1 MRILIVKLSSLG
13 DVVQTMPV
21 VHDIRQAFPQAQI
34 DWVVEEAFAPLV
46 QEVSG
51 VRRVLPM
58 AQRRWR
64 KSWFSAPTK
73 LERAAFTK
81 LLQAQAYDAV
91 IDFQGLIKSALVA
104 RSARLAPSGFCAT
117 YANASE
123 ACAYEWPVR
132 WLLDRT
138 FPMPRRIHA
147 VARYRLLAALALG
160 YSAEGANIYP
170 LVPLP
175 PGVPLSERYGVVL
188 AHGTT
193 RADNEWPQARWIAL
207 GRQLIDQG
215 HTVELPQ
222 AGAAELARVQRIAA
236 ALGPQAH
243 VWPALS
249 LAQVAQRMAACSGVI
264 GVDSGLSHLA
274 VALDAPHVQIF
285 SQPRAWR
292 AGPVGCA
299 YQVALGG
306 TAAPGVPEVWA
317 AWLAV
322 GAAHATAH
330 PGAPIGVPA
339 GAAANLQ
346 TDAAA
351 NTPAAANGPTGAAL
365 ELAPATSTRPR
376 A

>member
-51 VRRVLPM
+51 VRRVLPI

-64 KSWFSAPTK
+64 KSWFAAPTK
-73 LERAAFTK
+73 LERAAFAK

-104 RSARLAPSGFCAT
+104 RSARLAPGGFRAT

-138 FPMPRRIHA
+138 LPMPRRIHA

-160 YSAEGANIYP
+160 YTAEGANIYP
-170 LVPLP
+170 LIPLP
-175 PGVPLSERYGVVL
+175 LGVPLSERYGVVL

-193 RADNEWPQARWIAL
+193 RADNEWPEDRWIAL
-207 GRQLIDQG
+207 GRQLIAQG

-222 AGAAELARVQRIAA
+222 AGAAELARVQRMAQ
-236 ALGPQAH
+236 ALGPQAR
-243 VWPALS
+243 VWPGLS

-306 TAAPGVPEVWA
+306 NAAPGVPEVWA

-322 GAAHATAH
+322 GAAYATAH

-339 GAAANLQ
+339 GAASNLQ
-346 TDAAA
+346 MDAAA
-351 NTPAAANGPTGAAL
+351 NTPAAANGPTGTAPQ
-365 ELAPATSTRPR
+365 LAPATNTRPR

>member
-1 MRILIVKLSSLG
+1 MRVLIVKLSSLG

-21 VHDIRQAFPQAQI
+21 VRDIRQAFPQAQI

-51 VRRVLPM
+51 VRRVLPI

-64 KSWFSAPTK
+64 KSWFAAPTRR
-73 LERAAFTK
+73 ERAAFAK
-81 LLQAQAYDAV
+81 LLQEQAYDAV

-104 RSARLAPSGFCAT
+104 RSARLAPGGFRAT

-132 WLLDRT
+132 WLLERLL
-138 FPMPRRIHA
+138 PMPRRIHA
-147 VARYRLLAALALG
+147 VARYRLLAAQALG
-160 YSAEGANIYP
+160 YAIDGPNSYP
-170 LVPLP
+170 LAPLALDA
-175 PGVPLSERYGVVL
+175 VADERYGVVL

-193 RADNEWPQARWIAL
+193 RVDNEWPEGDWIAL
-207 GRQLIDQG
+207 GQQLIAQG

-222 AGAAELARVQRIAA
+222 VGALELARVNRIAQ
-236 ALGPQAH
+236 ALGPQAR

-249 LAQVAQRMAACSGVI
+249 LAQVAQRLAASRGVV

-274 VALDAPHVQIF
+274 VALDLPHVQIF

-299 YQVALGG
+299 HQVAVGG
-306 TAAPGVPEVWA
+306 DAAPSVSVVWA

-322 GAAHATAH
+322 GAAYPTAH
-330 PGAPIGVPA
+330 A
-339 GAAANLQ
+339 
-346 TDAAA
+346 D
-351 NTPAAANGPTGAAL
+351 
-365 ELAPATSTRPR
+365 APAVNAGLRR
-376 A
+376 

>member
-21 VHDIRQAFPQAQI
+21 VHDIRQAFPQAKI
-34 DWVVEEAFAPLV
+34 DWVVEDAFAPLV

-51 VRRVLPM
+51 VQRVLPI

-64 KSWFSAPTK
+64 KTWFSAPTR
-73 LERAAFTK
+73 LERAAFAK
-81 LLQAQAYDAV
+81 VLQAQSYDAV
-91 IDFQGLIKSALVA
+91 IDFQGLVKSAWVA
-104 RSARLAPSGFCAT
+104 RSARLTTQGFRAS

-132 WLLDRT
+132 WMLDRLL
-138 FPMPRRIHA
+138 PMPRRIHA

-160 YSAEGANIYP
+160 YAVEGPNVYP

-175 PGVPLSERYGVVL
+175 AGVELSERYGVVL

-193 RADNEWPQARWIAL
+193 RADNEWPEAHWIAL
-207 GRQLIDQG
+207 GRQLIAQG
-215 HTVELPQ
+215 LSVELPQ
-222 AGAAELARVQRIAA
+222 AGPAELARVQRMAR
-236 ALGPQAH
+236 ALGPQAR

-249 LAQVAQRMAACSGVI
+249 LAQVAQRMAACAGVV

-292 AGPVGCA
+292 AGPVGCNH
-299 YQVALGG
+299 QVALGG
-306 TAAPGVPEVWA
+306 LAAPSVSEVWA

-322 GAAHATAH
+322 QNAYAQVH
-330 PGAPIGVPA
+330 
-339 GAAANLQ
+339 
-346 TDAAA
+346 
-351 NTPAAANGPTGAAL
+351 PAAAAGRGSASGQAA
-365 ELAPATSTRPR
+365 
-376 A
+376 